1 MELTEMDVY
10 QLSRAASTARYY
22 REELATTIDIKKAW
36 EIYYGMEPAE
46 RELFTQKLRDLD
58 YA

>member
-1 MELTEMDVY
+1 MDVC

-36 EIYYGMEPAE
+36 EIYYGMKPTE